1 MLLLDDD
8 KVGSADV
15 AGFTRLLGIPS
26 VGSLICCFQKVLY
39 KYIMFGVFLLA
50 LVTLIL
56 SEDHLTLLKC
66 NQDLII
72 LCRRRSPILKK
83 QDLKRRLPIDQQR
96 RRLRRR
102 RKRMSRS
109 INGP

>member
-1 MLLLDDD
+1 MYLLINELRVQNNTHTHIYIYRMLLLDDD

-15 AGFTRLLGIPS
+15 PGFTRLLGIPS
-26 VGSLICCFQKVLY
+26 VGSIICCFQKVLY
-39 KYIMFGVFLLA
+39 KYIMFGVLIA

-83 QDLKRRLPIDQQR
+83 QDL
-96 RRLRRR
+96 
-102 RKRMSRS
+102 
-109 INGP
+109 

>member
-1 MLLLDDD
+1 MYLLINELRVQNNIYIYRMLLLDDD

-15 AGFTRLLGIPS
+15 PGFTRLLGIPS
-26 VGSLICCFQKVLY
+26 VGSIICCFQKVLY
-39 KYIMFGVFLLA
+39 KYIMFGVLIA

-72 LCRRRSPILKK
+72 LCRRRSQILKK
-83 QDLKRRLPIDQQR
+83 QDL
-96 RRLRRR
+96 
-102 RKRMSRS
+102 
-109 INGP
+109 